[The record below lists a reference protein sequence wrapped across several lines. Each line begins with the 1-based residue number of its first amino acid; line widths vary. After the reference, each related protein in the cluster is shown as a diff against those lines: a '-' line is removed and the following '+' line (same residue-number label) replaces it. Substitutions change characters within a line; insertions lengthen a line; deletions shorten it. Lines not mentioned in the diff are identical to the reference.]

1 MTVNTI
7 DAQKE
12 KIFTIDEYYELEE
25 NSVHKNEFRNGKM
38 ITMPNASINHNEIS
52 GNIFGRLYIL
62 SLQKNNFR
70 VYNPDQKIHISE
82 KTVVYPDVSVVLGA
96 IEKHNKFAIINPIL
110 LFEVASQSTARY
122 DRGGKFKK
130 YQSISSFKEY
140 VLVDQ
145 ETPSVEVFLKTELGW
160 VVEIYL
166 GLEEIVQLKSIDCEI
181 KMSDIYRNIED
192 LEYPQGKMDL

>member
-12 KIFTIDEYYELEE
+12 KVFTIDEYYELEE
-25 NSVHKNEFRNGKM
+25 NSVHKNEFRNGKI
-38 ITMPNASINHNEIS
+38 ITMPNASINHNRIS
-52 GNIFGRLYIL
+52 TNILVQLSIL
-62 SLQKNNFR
+62 SYKEQAFE
-70 VYNPDQKIHISE
+70 VFSPDQKNHISE

-96 IEKHNKFAIINPIL
+96 IEKHNKFAITNPIL

-145 ETPSVEVFLKTELGW
+145 ETPSVEVFFKTELGW

-166 GLEEIVQLKSIDCEI
+166 GLEETVQLKSIDCEI
-181 KMSDIYRNIED
+181 KMSDIYRTIED